1 MVYKCITVTAGFST
15 GNVLLVL
22 VVIVI
27 LPLLLL
33 VLVVYTSN
41 RTSDGKVALWGQYT
55 GPNTQYK
62 LTDYQTAL

>member
-1 MVYKCITVTAGFST
+1 MKETPIFRGIA
-15 GNVLLVL
+15 LL
-22 VVIVI
+22 VI

-55 GPNTQYK
+55 GPNTHYK
-62 LTDYQTAL
+62 STDYQTAL